1 MPIFQIDSLIDGLS
15 HTGVLCRRGTLACDV
30 NETLRPYYERWLCNR
45 DGFVKIDD
53 SSIDYIGI
61 EEVMRMGPFFDIFC
75 LIQNLCIVDSDRNAH
90 ELVSCYPQYI
100 FKSGKIVSLGW
111 TGGLLSHC
119 LAKDD
124 SISKCISNIPP
135 GEEFAKLFVR
145 PADFCCII
153 QTQVWE
159 PIGLIP
165 VYPLIKQIGNNI
177 KNLLKLVHLGEP
189 MEF

>member
-15 HTGVLCRRGTLACDV
+15 DTGVHCRRGTLACDV
-30 NETLRPYYERWLCNR
+30 DETLRPYYERWLCNR
-45 DGFVKIDD
+45 DGFVKVDD

-75 LIQNLCIVDSDRNAH
+75 LLRNICIIDSDRNAH
-90 ELVSCYPQYI
+90 ELVSCYPQ
-100 FKSGKIVSLGW
+100 FMFRSGKIVSLGW
-111 TGGLLSHC
+111 TGGLLSHY

-124 SISKCISNIPP
+124 SISECISNIPP

-145 PADFCCII
+145 AADFCCII

-159 PIGLIP
+159 PIGLIS

-189 MEF
+189 TEI

>member
-30 NETLRPYYERWLCNR
+30 DETLRPYYERWLSNR
-45 DGFVKIDD
+45 DGFVKVDD

-75 LIQNLCIVDSDRNAH
+75 LLRNLSIIDSDRNAH
-90 ELVSCYPQYI
+90 ELVSCYPQ
-100 FKSGKIVSLGW
+100 FMFRSGKIVSLGW
-111 TGGLLSHC
+111 TGGLLSHY

-124 SISKCISNIPP
+124 SISECISNIPA

-145 PADFCCII
+145 AADFCCII

-159 PIGLIP
+159 PIGLIS
-165 VYPLIKQIGNNI
+165 VYPLISQIGNNI
-177 KNLLKLVHLGEP
+177 KDLLKLVHLGEP
-189 MEF
+189 TEI

>member
-1 MPIFQIDSLIDGLS
+1 MPIFQIDSLIDGLIG
-15 HTGVLCRRGTLACDV
+15 TGVCCRRGILDTDVDKTLQ
-30 NETLRPYYERWLCNR
+30 PYYERWLCNR

-53 SSIDYIGI
+53 SNIDYIGM

-75 LIQNLCIVDSDRNAH
+75 LLKNPSIIESDQNAH
-90 ELVSCYPQYI
+90 ELVSCYPH
-100 FKSGKIVSLGW
+100 FMFRSGKIVSLGW
-111 TGGLLSHC
+111 TGGLLSHY

-124 SISKCISNIPP
+124 AISASIARIPP

-159 PIGLIP
+159 PLGLVS
-165 VYPLIKQIGNNI
+165 VYPLINQIGMNI
-177 KNLLKLVHLGEP
+177 KNLLKLVHLGERT
-189 MEF
+189 EI

>member
-30 NETLRPYYERWLCNR
+30 DETLRPYYERWLCNR
-45 DGFVKIDD
+45 DGFVKVDD

-75 LIQNLCIVDSDRNAH
+75 LLRNLSIIDSDRNAH
-90 ELVSCYPQYI
+90 ELVSCYPQFI
-100 FKSGKIVSLGW
+100 FRSGKIVSLGW
-111 TGGLLSHC
+111 TGGLLSHY

-124 SISKCISNIPP
+124 SISECISNIPA

-145 PADFCCII
+145 AADFCCII

-159 PIGLIP
+159 PIGLIS
-165 VYPLIKQIGNNI
+165 VYPLISQIGNNI
-177 KNLLKLVHLGEP
+177 KDLLKLVHLGEP
-189 MEF
+189 TEI